1 MIRQCTVKPVWISH
15 ALKRRPCSDGQARL
29 MLSVFYMLSFHAILK
44 RKTVKRTLIQTDN
57 IIIPQIKKHPALR
70 GHKWKFRNFD
80 KHRIKLDI
88 SDNFIKK
95 KHFLHFK
102 QQKFFLISVCSFE
115 RVQHFWLELCIFY
128 STLLSATN

>member
-29 MLSVFYMLSFHAILK
+29 MLSVFYMLSFHAFLK

-57 IIIPQIKKHPALR
+57 IFSPQIKKHTALR

-95 KHFLHFK
+95 KHFLNFK

>member
-29 MLSVFYMLSFHAILK
+29 MLSVFYMLSFHAFLK

-57 IIIPQIKKHPALR
+57 IFSPHIKKHTALR

-95 KHFLHFK
+95 KHFLNFK